1 MVLFPHIL
9 ASSIFN
15 LQIYFFNVYECLIC
29 MYVRVAHACLGPALE
44 SLLPISCCCIS
55 LYSETGS
62 HYVNRCGLELP
73 VSKVGLK
80 LVAILLLQASKAR
93 VICMSYQAQF
103 LCPFLKP
110 TVSFLAKLLELL
122 MYFRY

>member
-1 MVLFPHIL
+1 MSVLS
-9 ASSIFN
+9 A
-15 LQIYFFNVYECLIC
+15 C
-29 MYVRVAHACLGPALE
+29 MFVGPALE
-44 SLLPISCCCIS
+44 SLLHISCCCIS
-55 LYSETGS
+55 FYSEMGS
-62 HYVNRCGLELP
+62 HYVNRSGLELP

-80 LVAILLLQASKAR
+80 LVAILLLQASRPR
-93 VICMSYQAQF
+93 VICMSYQAQL